1 MRTSVDDRES
11 QGRPE
16 EESRGARR
24 LSDPVVAE
32 RFAALEALGH
42 NSSDV
47 IVVLN
52 HGGFVVYGNPV
63 AQQFFELSAD
73 EAVGTDALGL
83 IHPDDHDRVTQS
95 FAALMERPGG
105 SIRESMR
112 VVTPSGLEKD
122 LELVATNSFDNPAI
136 GGVLVNG
143 QDVTRRN
150 RDQAELASLA
160 ERFRVAFAENMA
172 PMTFTDLDDRVLDVN
187 DAMCEMVGYAR
198 EELVGRDSTTFTYVE
213 DVGITEESH
222 RRALAGTA
230 PQTRYVKRYRRKDGR
245 VITVE
250 VSRATAL
257 GPDGTPQYFVF
268 SERDVTEERKMTAE
282 LSKRALHDPLTGL
295 ANRSLFEDRLGQA
308 HARARRHGGF
318 GAVLLIDL
326 DDFKGVNDT
335 YGHVIGDE
343 LLAAIADRLRR
354 VARSTDTLCRF
365 GGDEFLVLVE
375 GIASAD
381 EARVIAGRVLEEM
394 VAPFSLRGTTFV
406 QRASIG
412 VAVFDPSSED
422 VSTLVQSAD
431 IALYEA
437 KRQGRGR
444 AVVFTPSMHQEAV
457 SRFTLAQDLSLA
469 VERGEMSMA
478 FQPIIDLANGAVVG
492 YESLMRWHHP
502 ERGAVPPDVFIP
514 LAEQSNL
521 IYDLGAF
528 ALRAAAEGMTRL
540 PRTDG
545 YPPYVTVNLSARQ
558 FHDRDLP
565 LLVRGI
571 LGHHDVPPHRL
582 LLEITES
589 VALEDITESLAII
602 EELTTL
608 GVGIALD
615 DFGTGFSSLSY
626 LVQLRPRAIKI
637 DQSFVRPASPSPQSD
652 AILELILLL
661 GRKLGVMMIVE
672 GIETPAQYNR
682 LRGVNCRYGQGFLWS
697 PAVGLDEVEDLIARL
712 GESPPIDHSRRRRGR
727 MSERHVVEGE

>member
-1 MRTSVDDRES
+1 MGDDAT
-11 QGRPE
+11 PE
-16 EESRGARR
+16 DGEAATRHPHR
-24 LSDPVVAE
+24 LSDPVAAE
-32 RFAALEALGH
+32 RFTALEAVGH

-47 IVVLN
+47 IAVLN

-63 AQQFFELSAD
+63 ALRFFELSA
-73 EAVGTDALGL
+73 EQGVGSNALAL
-83 IHPDDHDRVTQS
+83 IHPDDRERVVQS
-95 FAALMERPGG
+95 FLGLMEQPGG
-105 SIRESMR
+105 SIRESLR

-122 LELVATNSFDNPAI
+122 LDLVATNSFDNPAI
-136 GGVLVNG
+136 GGVLING
-143 QDVTRRN
+143 QDVTQRN
-150 RDQAELASLA
+150 RDQVELASLA

-172 PMTFTDLDDRVLDVN
+172 PMTFTDLEDRIIDVN
-187 DAMCEMVGYAR
+187 DAMCEMVGYSR
-198 EELVGRDSTTFTYVE
+198 DELVGRDSTTFTYAE

-230 PQTRYVKRYRRKDGR
+230 HQTRYVKRYRRKDGR

-250 VSRATAL
+250 VSRATAI
-257 GPDGTPQYFVF
+257 GPDGHPQYFVF

-295 ANRSLFEDRLGQA
+295 ANRSLFEDRLDQA
-308 HARARRHGGF
+308 HARARRRGGF

-354 VARSTDTLCRF
+354 VARATDTLCRF

-375 GIASAD
+375 EMSNAD
-381 EARVIAGRVLEEM
+381 EARVIAERILEEM

-406 QRASIG
+406 QRASVG
-412 VAVFDPSSED
+412 VAVFDPSAED

-444 AVVFTPSMHQEAV
+444 VVVFTPSMHQEAV
-457 SRFTLAQDLSLA
+457 SRFTLAQDLSRAL
-469 VERGEMSMA
+469 ERNEMSMA
-478 FQPIIDLANGAVVG
+478 FQPIIDLANGAIVG
-492 YESLMRWHHP
+492 YESLMRWRHP
-502 ERGAVPPDVFIP
+502 ERGAVSPDVFIP

-528 ALRAAAEGMTRL
+528 ALRAAAEAMTEL

-558 FHDRDLP
+558 FHDRNLP
-565 LLVRGI
+565 RLVGSALR
-571 LGHHDVPPHRL
+571 HHDVAPHRL

-589 VALEDITESLAII
+589 VALEDIAGSLEII
-602 EELTTL
+602 EELTAL

-637 DQSFVRPASPSPQSD
+637 DQSFVRPAAPSPQSD
-652 AILELILLL
+652 AILELIILL
-661 GRKLGVMMIVE
+661 GRKLGVMMIAE
-672 GIETPAQYNR
+672 GIETPTQFNR

-697 PAVGLDEVEDLIARL
+697 EAVSLDKVDDLVQRL
-712 GESPPIDHSRRRRGR
+712 HREPPVDHNRRRPGR
-727 MSERHVVEGE
+727 HSPSR

>member
-1 MRTSVDDRES
+1 MDHSEGE
-11 QGRPE
+11 GRGE
-16 EESRGARR
+16 RGPHVAHR

-32 RFAALEALGH
+32 RFAALETVGH

-52 HGGFVVYGNPV
+52 HGGFVLYGNPV
-63 AQQFFELSAD
+63 AQQFFELSA
-73 EAVGTDALGL
+73 EEGVGTDALGL
-83 IHPDDHDRVTQS
+83 IHPEDRERVVERFLS
-95 FAALMERPGG
+95 LMERPGG
-105 SIRESMR
+105 SIREALR
-112 VVTPSGLEKD
+112 IVTPSGVVKD

-136 GGVLVNG
+136 GGILVNG
-143 QDVTRRN
+143 QDVTQRN
-150 RDQAELASLA
+150 RDQRELVSLA

-172 PMTFTDLDDRVLDVN
+172 PMTFTDLEDRIIDVN

-198 EELVGRDSTTFTYVE
+198 EELVGQDSTIFTYTE

-222 RRALAGTA
+222 RRALAGET

-245 VITVE
+245 IITVE
-250 VSRATAL
+250 VSRATAV
-257 GPDGTPQYFVF
+257 GPDGQPQYFVF
-268 SERDVTEERKMTAE
+268 SERDVTEERTMTAE

-295 ANRSLFEDRLGQA
+295 ANRSLFEDRLAHA
-308 HARARRHGGF
+308 HARARRHGGY

-375 GIASAD
+375 EMAGGG
-381 EARVIAGRVLEEM
+381 EARAIAERILEEM
-394 VAPFSLRGTTFV
+394 AAPFSLRGTTFV
-406 QRASIG
+406 QRASVG
-412 VAVFDPSSED
+412 VAVFDPSAED

-444 AVVFTPSMHQEAV
+444 VVVFTPSMHLEAV
-457 SRFTLAQDLSLA
+457 SRFTLAQDLSRAL
-469 VERGEMSMA
+469 ERDEMSMA
-478 FQPIIDLANGAVVG
+478 FQPIIDLANGEVVG
-492 YESLMRWHHP
+492 YESLMRWRHP

-528 ALRAAAEGMTRL
+528 ALRVAAEAMNRL
-540 PRTDG
+540 PRSDG

-558 FHDRDLP
+558 FHDRNLP
-565 LLVRGI
+565 DLVRRA
-571 LGHHDVPPHRL
+571 LRLHDVAPHRL

-602 EELTTL
+602 EELATL
-608 GVGIALD
+608 GVGVALD

-637 DQSFVRPASPSPQSD
+637 DQSFVRPAAPSPQSD

-661 GRKLGVMMIVE
+661 GRKLGVMMIAE
-672 GIETPAQYNR
+672 GIETPAQYHR

-697 PAVGLDEVEDLIARL
+697 PAVGLDEVEDLITRL
-712 GESPPIDHSRRRRGR
+712 SESPPIDHSRRRRGR
-727 MSERHVVEGE
+727 MNERHVAEAD

>member
-16 EESRGARR
+16 EEPRGARR

-105 SIRESMR
+105 SIRESLR

-143 QDVTRRN
+143 QDVTQRN

-637 DQSFVRPASPSPQSD
+637 DQSFVRPAAPSRQSD

-661 GRKLGVMMIVE
+661 GRKLGVMMIAE
-672 GIETPAQYNR
+672 GIETLAQYHR

-697 PAVGLDEVEDLIARL
+697 PAVGLDEVADLIERL
-712 GESPPIDHSRRRRGR
+712 GENPPVDHGRRRRGR
-727 MSERHVVEGE
+727 VSERHVVEGE

>member
-1 MRTSVDDRES
+1 MGTDEDTAAGAPRRPEPGARDDR
-11 QGRPE
+11 RPALE
-16 EESRGARR
+16 
-24 LSDPVVAE
+24 E
-32 RFAALEALGH
+32 RFAALEAVGH
-42 NSSDV
+42 NSADV

-52 HGGFVVYGNPV
+52 HGGFVVYANPV
-63 AQQFFELSAD
+63 AQRTFGVTAEEGVGLNAVALLSPEDRERIAPRFLELFTS
-73 EAVGTDALGL
+73 
-83 IHPDDHDRVTQS
+83 
-95 FAALMERPGG
+95 PGG
-105 SIRESMR
+105 TIRET
-112 VVTPSGLEKD
+112 VQAYTPAGERRD
-122 LELVATNSFDNPAI
+122 LEIVATNSFDNPAI
-136 GGVLVNG
+136 RGIVING

-150 RDQAELASLA
+150 LDQRELASLA

-172 PMTFTDLDDRVLDVN
+172 AMTFTDLEDRIIDVN
-187 DAMCEMVGYAR
+187 DAMCEMVGYSR
-198 EELVGRDSTTFTYVE
+198 EELLGHDSKPFTLDE
-213 DVGITEESH
+213 DVGITEATHHEAISTS
-222 RRALAGTA
+222 RSRI
-230 PQTRYVKRYRRKDGR
+230 RYVKRYRRKDGR
-245 VITVE
+245 VIVVE
-250 VSRATAL
+250 VSRAMAL
-257 GPDGTPQYFVF
+257 DPDGQPQYFVF
-268 SERDVTEERKMTAE
+268 SERDITEERKLTAE
-282 LSKRALHDPLTGL
+282 LSSRALHDPLTGL
-295 ANRSLFEDRLGQA
+295 ANRTLFEDRLVHA
-308 HARARRHGGF
+308 HQRAQRSGTLA
-318 GAVLLIDL
+318 AVLLIDL

-343 LLAAIADRLRR
+343 LLVAIAARLRR
-354 VARSTDTLCRF
+354 VARETDTLCRF

-375 GIASAD
+375 EMAQLKD
-381 EARVIAGRVLEEM
+381 ARAVAERILAEM
-394 VAPFSLRGTTFV
+394 ATPFNLRGTTFV

-412 VAVFDPSSED
+412 VATLDPSVD
-422 VSTLVQSAD
+422 DASTLVQRAD

-457 SRFTLAQDLSLA
+457 SRFTLAQDLSRAL
-469 VERGEMSMA
+469 ERDELSMA
-478 FQPIIDLANGAVVG
+478 FQPIVDLANGEVVG
-492 YESLMRWHHP
+492 YESLMRWRHP

-528 ALRAAAEGMTRL
+528 ALRAAAEAMTRL

-565 LLVRGI
+565 RVVARA
-571 LGHHDVPPHRL
+571 LGDHDVAPHRL

-589 VALEDITESLAII
+589 VALEDITESLEII
-602 EELTTL
+602 SELANL

-637 DQSFVRPASPSPQSD
+637 DQSFVRPATPSPQSD

-661 GRKLGVMMIVE
+661 GRKLGVMMIAE

-697 PAVGLDEVEDLIARL
+697 PAVRLDEVGDLIARL

-727 MSERHVVEGE
+727 MSERHVAD